1 MSARPGK
8 NQRHI
13 HYLDLSIQKWL
24 LVALVAMEVALTV
37 IATWM
42 LYKALGE
49 AIDQDL
55 YRIHLADKLSVF
67 GYLLREGM
75 KMLGVILL
83 VNVAALI
90 LADRVWA
97 YGVNRILRSLTAL
110 IDAALQLDF
119 SAKAHIPCNHAVLV
133 QALAW
138 RNAERV
144 RIEGIRHDISTLPD
158 LPATTKERE
167 EVADRLKKILGALP

>member
-110 IDAALQLDF
+110 IDAALHLDF
-119 SAKAHIPCNHAVLV
+119 SEKVHVPCNHAVLV
-133 QALAW
+133 QGLAW

-144 RIEGIRHDISTLPD
+144 RIEGIRRDISTLPD

-167 EVADRLKKILGALP
+167 EVADRLKKILDALP